1 MKKLALFLSSL
12 TFVVTSCSVE
22 SADAPA
28 DNQNVEKTAFMS
40 GDINNVSYSNL
51 KPQAYLDASS
61 SQTVVENYGD
71 SSSIDYNYLLI
82 QGSDVTLSENPSG
95 NSVLI
100 NIRIPQSKWAV
111 GTYDLTDDETTDNNG
126 TDVVASFDEIG
137 SGKKTKS
144 ISGTLTIT
152 EFDLSSKIIK
162 GTFNFNYMSDN
173 GVALEGPF
181 QVSNG
186 AFEYKL
192 DAPFFN
198 R

>member
-1 MKKLALFLSSL
+1 MKKLALLFSSV
-12 TFVVTSCSVE
+12 TFIVSCSVE

-28 DNQNVEKTAFMS
+28 KDQNAIGKPLMS
-40 GDINNVSYSNL
+40 GVINNVSYLDL
-51 KPQAYLDASS
+51 KPQTYVNASS
-61 SQTVVENYGD
+61 YQTVVENYGD
-71 SSSIDYNYLLI
+71 ISSIDYNYLLL
-82 QGSDVTLSENPSG
+82 QGSDVMVSGEPSN

-100 NIRIPQSKWAV
+100 DIRIPQSKWAV
-111 GTYDLTDDETTDNNG
+111 GTYALTDAESANLNG
-126 TDVVASFDEIG
+126 EDIVASFVEIG

-144 ISGTLTIT
+144 ISGTLNVT
-152 EFDLSSKIIK
+152 EFDLSAKIIK
-162 GTFNFNYMSDN
+162 GTFSFTYLSDN
-173 GVALEGPF
+173 GISVEGPF